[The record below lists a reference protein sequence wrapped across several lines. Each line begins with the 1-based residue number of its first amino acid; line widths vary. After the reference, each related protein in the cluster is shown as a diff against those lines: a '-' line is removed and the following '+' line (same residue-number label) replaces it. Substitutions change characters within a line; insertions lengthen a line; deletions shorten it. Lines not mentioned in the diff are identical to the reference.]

1 MAGVDEGDLLSMKRW
16 RTGMMVVLALVALV
30 VAVSV
35 DARVFKIRGL
45 AFGGGRFDYSAI
57 GRRLYGAVMEVD
69 GRSVDVSVIRAEGR
83 MEEVVGGLRGT
94 GGQGRYKAGD
104 GMGIGEIRDGG
115 QCVRMLTLPMM
126 SGSESLVI
134 AVQSGEAGAGK
145 ATPMVTDMAGVPV
158 YREAVVKRVLRNTDT
173 GTTLWQAATADE
185 PRVAMAFYRSAFE
198 GEGWQPALPRAAA
211 RGGPELECF
220 VRGRDLCWVFCQ
232 RVESDGGT
240 RLTVVNKRAG
250 LNGTMGDR

>member
-16 RTGMMVVLALVALV
+16 RSWMMVVLALVALV
-30 VAVSV
+30 MAVSV
-35 DARVFKIRGL
+35 EARVFRIRG
-45 AFGGGRFDYSAI
+45 FSVGGGRFDYSAI

-69 GRSVDVSVIRAEGR
+69 GRVVDVSVIRAEGR
-83 MEEVVGGLRGT
+83 MEEAVGWRGM
-94 GGQGRYKAGD
+94 GGQVRYEAGD
-104 GMGIGEIRDGG
+104 GMGIGERRDGG
-115 QCVRMLTLPMM
+115 QRVRMLTLPMV
-126 SGSESLVI
+126 SGGESLVI

-145 ATPMVTDMAGVPV
+145 ATPTVADMAGVPV

-185 PRVAMAFYRSAFE
+185 PQVAMAFYRSAFE
-198 GEGWQPALPRAAA
+198 GEGWQRALPQAVSR
-211 RGGPELECF
+211 RGAELECF

-232 RVESDGGT
+232 GVESDGGT
-240 RLTVVNKRAG
+240 RLTLVNKRGA